1 MKRRMTATQKTQTK
15 EITYDYYD
23 KSGGEHAVFD
33 LKVSSGVTP
42 KTISLVNGSTTDKVI
57 IIEMIFDEP
66 KNGQNIDLTFRPMR
80 YFGDTAPT
88 TYSPYENIRPI
99 KGRDAVTV
107 NLASGV
113 KAWRLI
119 TLDGDTL
126 KFSSNPTDVYWNL
139 PRKPAPGA
147 ASPAKITCTH
157 IKSTV
162 FSVNK
167 DYEFIFVMKVNM
179 AGLFDTVDDLNAYLA
194 AQYAAGTPV
203 QVAYILAAAPIV
215 PEDGAIYFAEQP
227 AQSGSGDPSPTNIRP
242 ILLDGAVKDGGT
254 NVLTLPETVY
264 GGSVD
269 AVSGSGERAW
279 KLLTLDGTET
289 WSYEGTSVIEK
300 YGFILRTK
308 DIQTPTWP
316 SQKGQIVCNKYATR
330 SANDT
335 YTVHTGISVE
345 AESHKYFRIYDEA
358 YADKGVDA
366 WKAYLAAQYAAGTP
380 VQVCYKLATP
390 VPFTATGGAALSALD
405 GVNTVITDADSVAV
419 SGRADPIKRIAD
431 LEAAVASI
439 E

>member
-1 MKRRMTATQKTQTK
+1 MSAWDLP
-15 EITYDYYD
+15 IT
-23 KSGGEHAVFD
+23 
-33 LKVSSGVTP
+33 
-42 KTISLVNGSTTDKVI
+42 
-57 IIEMIFDEP
+57 
-66 KNGQNIDLTFRPMR
+66 
-80 YFGDTAPT
+80 
-88 TYSPYENIRPI
+88 
-99 KGRDAVTV
+99 
-107 NLASGV
+107 
-113 KAWRLI
+113 
-119 TLDGDTL
+119 
-126 KFSSNPTDVYWNL
+126 
-139 PRKPAPGA
+139 
-147 ASPAKITCTH
+147 
-157 IKSTV
+157 
-162 FSVNK
+162 
-167 DYEFIFVMKVNM
+167 
-179 AGLFDTVDDLNAYLA
+179 
-194 AQYAAGTPV
+194 V
-203 QVAYILAAAPIV
+203 QVAGRVFAIRSDFRAVLDALAALADPDLTQQEQYIACLQILYPRWKELPDANAALRAAFTFINEGKEDEQQGFRPRLVDWEQDAALIAPAVDKVLGYSCRRCGYLHWWEFLGAFHGIG
-215 PEDGAIYFAEQP
+215 DGLFAQV
-227 AQSGSGDPSPTNIRP
+227 ASIRNKRAHGKM
-242 ILLDGAVKDGGT
+242 LDR
-254 NVLTLPETVY
+254 
-264 GGSVD
+264 SVD

>member
-1 MKRRMTATQKTQTK
+1 
-15 EITYDYYD
+15 
-23 KSGGEHAVFD
+23 
-33 LKVSSGVTP
+33 
-42 KTISLVNGSTTDKVI
+42 
-57 IIEMIFDEP
+57 
-66 KNGQNIDLTFRPMR
+66 
-80 YFGDTAPT
+80 
-88 TYSPYENIRPI
+88 
-99 KGRDAVTV
+99 
-107 NLASGV
+107 
-113 KAWRLI
+113 
-119 TLDGDTL
+119 
-126 KFSSNPTDVYWNL
+126 
-139 PRKPAPGA
+139 
-147 ASPAKITCTH
+147 
-157 IKSTV
+157 
-162 FSVNK
+162 
-167 DYEFIFVMKVNM
+167 
-179 AGLFDTVDDLNAYLA
+179 
-194 AQYAAGTPV
+194 
-203 QVAYILAAAPIV
+203 
-215 PEDGAIYFAEQP
+215 
-227 AQSGSGDPSPTNIRP
+227 
-242 ILLDGAVKDGGT
+242 
-254 NVLTLPETVY
+254 VLTLPETVY